1 MYQTDGQRKSN
12 REGMV
17 NRMPFYL
24 GRKTIRKVPG
34 TVIKAA
40 PLPDPVITQ
49 GFGSRKKVGVL
60 AKEAGYQSILLVT
73 DQTLFALGFHKKV
86 VESLEE
92 QGIRVTIFSDI
103 ASEPTV
109 KIVEEGRAAAVACE
123 ADCIVALGGGSVM
136 DSSKIIASSA
146 KHPQLPI
153 HLYLH
158 KFALAES
165 GSLPMINIP
174 STAGTG
180 AECTVGAV
188 VMNESGVKCAT
199 VVLGLNVPH
208 VILDSELIVNA
219 PRSVTVWC
227 AIDALSHGLEGL
239 LADVASSEEDIWKSR
254 ECVRLI
260 FENLPFLIHTLD
272 SKVKRDDAAAQEM
285 VSGGDA
291 VAQNTEGSSEITLQS
306 TGSDGDTASQG
317 DETCGDVAMQKY
329 IEARQATL
337 LAAHYGGNAINTQ
350 LAGYVHA
357 FAHSIGALYHIPHGK
372 AIAWCLIPIV
382 AVQENLCYE
391 EMAEL
396 AVHCHLAEETDS
408 VETAAD
414 KLLLAL
420 KKLLEECGLEKGCPL
435 LKVDDYD
442 QLTRMIELDS
452 INYSPAVTFSD
463 LEIRMLLDQIRRGY

>member
-1 MYQTDGQRKSN
+1 MFKRKRIMHQTDGQRKSN

-17 NRMPFYL
+17 NSMPFYL

-86 VESLEE
+86 VESLEK
-92 QGIRVTIFSDI
+92 QGIRVNIFSDI

-272 SKVKRDDAAAQEM
+272 RKVKSDDAAAQEM
-285 VSGGDA
+285 VSG
-291 VAQNTEGSSEITLQS
+291 
-306 TGSDGDTASQG
+306 GDTASQG